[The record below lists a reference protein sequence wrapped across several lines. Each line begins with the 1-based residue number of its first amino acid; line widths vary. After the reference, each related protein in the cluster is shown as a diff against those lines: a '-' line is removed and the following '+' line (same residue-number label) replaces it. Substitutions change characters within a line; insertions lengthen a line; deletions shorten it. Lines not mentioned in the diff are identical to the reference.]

1 MATVSP
7 LKLVREYFG
16 MSLAEMKAE
25 WTTLPAKDK
34 AEILAGLTDG
44 TETY

>member
-1 MATVSP
+1 MSAASP
-7 LKLVREYFG
+7 LKVIRDYFG

-25 WTTLPAKDK
+25 WTPLPADVK
-34 AEILAGLTDG
+34 AQLIEGITNG